1 MRLRHTTPFDLLQ
14 VLDEGQHRF
23 GGADFIAALER
34 HVQVFLLRVE
44 LLVLLEHRVVG
55 VALLLLLDLVD
66 AGLVHSLKLFF

>member
-1 MRLRHTTPFDLLQ
+1 M
-14 VLDEGQHRF
+14 
-23 GGADFIAALER
+23 
-34 HVQVFLLRVE
+34 QVFLLRVE